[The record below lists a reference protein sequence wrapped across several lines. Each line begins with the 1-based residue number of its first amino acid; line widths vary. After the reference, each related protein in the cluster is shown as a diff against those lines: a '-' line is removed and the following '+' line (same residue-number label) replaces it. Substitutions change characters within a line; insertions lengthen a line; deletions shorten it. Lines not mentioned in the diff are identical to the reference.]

1 MVAVVDQAVAEELQV
16 AGNWMYKVG
25 LGHYHGAYLRRKY
38 FPDEFLAQLTERIHT
53 SESKHAG
60 ELVVAI
66 EVHNHNPEL
75 DNCAR
80 AHEVFGRLRVWDTPH
95 DTGVLLYIGLDR
107 HAIEI
112 ISDRGVAV
120 SNTQWQSICN
130 ELGQAFS
137 ANHYQEG
144 IEQAIIKI
152 ETLLAQACGDLPVDA
167 ENILPNA
174 PVIL

>member
-1 MVAVVDQAVAEELQV
+1 MVQAAVEVLQV
-16 AGNWMYKVG
+16 AGNWMYNVG
-25 LGHYHGAYLRRKY
+25 LGHYHGMYLRKKY

-66 EVHNHNPEL
+66 EVQTHDPDL
-75 DNCAR
+75 SNCGR
-80 AHEVFGRLRVWDTPH
+80 AHEVFGRLRVWDTPY

-120 SNTQWQSICN
+120 SNTQWQEICDK
-130 ELGQAFS
+130 LGQAFGRR
-137 ANHYQEG
+137 AYQEG
-144 IEQAIIKI
+144 IEQAIVEI
-152 ETLLAQACGDLPVDA
+152 ETLLAHACGDLPVDA
-167 ENILPNA
+167 ENSLPNT

>member
-1 MVAVVDQAVAEELQV
+1 MVVEEHQV

-25 LGHYHGAYLRRKY
+25 LGHYHGAYLRKKY
-38 FPDEFLAQLTERIHT
+38 FPDDFLAHLTERIYN
-53 SESKHAG
+53 SETKHAG

-66 EVHNHNPEL
+66 EVQIHDPDLTNRE
-75 DNCAR
+75 R
-80 AHEVFGRLRVWDTPH
+80 ALEVFGRLHVWDTPH

-120 SNTQWQSICN
+120 SNEQWQAICN
-130 ELGQAFS
+130 KLGESFAR
-137 ANHYQEG
+137 QEFQVG
-144 IEQAIIKI
+144 IEQAIVEI
-152 ETLLAQACGDLPVDA
+152 ETLLEQACGDLPIDA
-167 ENILPNA
+167 DNILPNA

>member
-1 MVAVVDQAVAEELQV
+1 M

-25 LGHYHGAYLRRKY
+25 LGHYHGAYLRKKQ
-38 FPDEFLAQLTERIHT
+38 FPDSFLAQLTERIYA
-53 SESKHAG
+53 SETKHAG

-66 EVHNHNPEL
+66 EVQTHDPNLN
-75 DNCAR
+75 NCGR

-120 SNTQWQSICN
+120 SNTQWQEICDR
-130 ELGQAFS
+130 LGEAFGK
-137 ANHYQEG
+137 QEFQQG
-144 IEQAIIKI
+144 IEQAIVEI
-152 ETLLAQACGDLPVDA
+152 ENLLAQACGDLPIDA
-167 ENILPNA
+167 ENSLPNA